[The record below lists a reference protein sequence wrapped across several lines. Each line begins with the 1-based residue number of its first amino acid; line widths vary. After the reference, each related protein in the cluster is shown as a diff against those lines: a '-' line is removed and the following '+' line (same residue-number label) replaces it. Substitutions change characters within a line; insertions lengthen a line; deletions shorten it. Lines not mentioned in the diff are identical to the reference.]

1 MWFYIVSMDPEASH
15 QTATSHGRK
24 GNGIYG
30 KNQWSY
36 TSISAWI
43 PQRFYIYV
51 RPAATISSSSSH
63 GIISMNASI
72 RIQNL
77 YPSAPMMMQPTIIVH
92 IQIQQKVVCR
102 RYGMGNGGNLEI
114 YYFPPPNIWQDICM
128 NKIPP
133 DDKQRKN
140 VECLCINIFSLLG
153 P

>member
-43 PQRFYIYV
+43 PQGFYIYV
-51 RPAATISSSSSH
+51 RPAATISSSSSQAH

-77 YPSAPMMMQPTIIVH
+77 YPSAPMMMQPTITVH
-92 IQIQQKVVCR
+92 IQINRRWCVEDTVCR
-102 RYGMGNGGNLEI
+102 GDVCWKYI
-114 YYFPPPNIWQDICM
+114 ISHHPIS
-128 NKIPP
+128 
-133 DDKQRKN
+133 DKTFVWTKFHLTSKERMWY
-140 VECLCINIFSLLG
+140 VFA
-153 P
+153 